1 MGTIHNLI
9 TTHGAAEALRRIEP
23 ERRPAFDIA
32 ARILS
37 EEDGSMGTVYTGFCV
52 TALPHRRIPDDQKWR
67 RDGHRVQ
74 LQIEPGDLRVGGITK
89 TYGVPYGSRAR
100 MLLIFLQSEA
110 KRTGSPEVELGP
122 SLNSWLD
129 RMEIPSCGK
138 AYRDTREQ
146 LHRIMA
152 CTLRFFW
159 ETESGG
165 DGNWKDAIVSGS
177 TSEVALGS
185 KDQRQGNLWRDT
197 LVLSPTFYE
206 ALQIHG
212 VPIWEPAVRALSGK
226 SMALD
231 IYVWLAYRLHVL
243 KKPTPVTWAA
253 LHGQFGAG
261 YKLVRQ
267 FKPEFLTALEYALAV
282 YPDARI
288 SVEDNGIV
296 MTPSRPPIPERLIAN
311 SR

>member
-9 TTHGAAEALRRIEP
+9 TTHGAMEARRIIES

-32 ARILS
+32 ARILA
-37 EEDGSMGTVYTGFCV
+37 EEDSSMGTVYTGFCL

-74 LQIEPGDLRVGGITK
+74 LQIEPGDLRVGGEIK
-89 TYGVPYGSRAR
+89 TFGVPYGSRAR
-100 MLLIFLQSEA
+100 MLLIYLQSEA
-110 KRTGSPEVELGP
+110 KRTGSAEVELGP

-146 LHRIMA
+146 LHRLMA

-159 ETESGG
+159 ETEGGG
-165 DGNWKDAIVSGS
+165 DGNWKDAIVSGN
-177 TSEVALGS
+177 TSEVTLGAR
-185 KDQRQGNLWRDT
+185 DERQGSLWRDT
-197 LVLSPTFYE
+197 LVLSPTFYA
-206 ALQIHG
+206 ALEKHG

-243 KKPTPVTWAA
+243 PKATPISWIS

-261 YKLVRQ
+261 YKQVRQ
-267 FKPEFLTALEYALAV
+267 FKPEFLTALDYALAV
-282 YPDARI
+282 YPEAQVRI
-288 SVEDNGIV
+288 EEQGIV
-296 MTPSRPPIPERLIAN
+296 MQPSRPPIPERLIAN
-311 SR
+311 LG